1 MNYIKHF
8 TWKEVGV
15 EYGASK
21 KSSQKI
27 LKDWNAK
34 KVKDFT
40 MTVEFYPGEV
50 LDNDIE
56 KIKLAVDDFNTHFP
70 ESKIEWDGEDD
81 NMYIILDT
89 IEKQLWGFFEVQD
102 LNAAV
107 KQLSILDKGEEGFG
121 TIRNVTV
128 NPDPGQEFIWIECY
142 AGSSVKRYLKGLL
155 KQTGLA
161 QHLHKEMVFEDWGNE
176 HCYSLE
182 IKKESLQYFEKN

>member
-8 TWKEVGV
+8 TWKEVAV

-27 LKDWNAK
+27 LNDWNAK

-50 LDNDIE
+50 LDDDPV
-56 KIKLAVDDFNTHFP
+56 KIKLAVEDFNKHFP
-70 ESKIEWDGEDD
+70 DSKIEFDENDD
-81 NMYIILDT
+81 NMCIILDT

-102 LNAAV
+102 LNDAV
-107 KQLSILDKGEEGFG
+107 MQLKILDKGEEGWG
-121 TIRNVTV
+121 TIRTITV

-155 KQTGLA
+155 KKTGLA
-161 QHLHKEMVFEDWGNE
+161 RHVSKEMEFEDWGNE
-176 HCYSLE
+176 HCYSVS
-182 IKKESLQYFEKN
+182 INNESLNLFEKN